1 MINAIWYFMIIVG
14 IVYSLINN
22 NVKMVNDL
30 ILNTTSSTISTMLP
44 YFANLLFFSGLLE
57 IVSNN
62 GMLDAFSRRI
72 KFFTGFLFKDL
83 DQDSDAIKYISGNIA
98 ANILGLGSAAT
109 PFGLK
114 AMKELQNI
122 SNDKYK
128 ATKEMITLLLI
139 NTSGLTLI
147 PTTIIAIREGYNSNF
162 VVELIPI
169 IIMSTILTTIFA
181 VVIDALFKYKFKNS

>member
-1 MINAIWYFMIIVG
+1 MITVG
-14 IVYSLINN
+14 ILYSIVNN

-30 ILNTTSSTISTMLP
+30 ILNTTSDTIVTMMP

-57 IVSNN
+57 IVNKN
-62 GMLDAFSRRI
+62 GMLDSFSRRI
-72 KFFTGFLFKDL
+72 RVITKFLFKDL
-83 DQDSDAIKYISGNIA
+83 DQDSDEIKYISGNIA

-114 AMKELQNI
+114 AMKELQKKN
-122 SNDKYK
+122 NDKSS

-147 PTTIIAIREGYNSNF
+147 PTTIITIREGYNANI
-162 VVELIPI
+162 VLELIPI
-169 IIMSTILTTIFA
+169 IVLSTTLTTLFA
-181 VVIDALFKYKFKNS
+181 ISVDIVFKLKDRLVERSNK

>member
-1 MINAIWYFMIIVG
+1 MIITG
-14 IVYSLINN
+14 ILYSLVNN
-22 NVKMVNDL
+22 NVRMVNDI
-30 ILNTTSSTISTMLP
+30 ILGTTTDTIRTMIP
-44 YFANLLFFSGLLE
+44 YFANLLFFSGILE
-57 IVSNN
+57 IISNN

-72 KFFTGFLFKDL
+72 RFFTKFLFKDL
-83 DQDSDAIKYISGNIA
+83 QPDSDAVKYISGNIA

-114 AMKELQNI
+114 AMKELQNRN
-122 SNDKYK
+122 SDKSR
-128 ATKEMITLLLI
+128 ASKEMITLLLI

-147 PTTIIAIREGYNSNF
+147 PTTIIAVRESYHSNF

-181 VVIDALFKYKFKNS
+181 VVVDTIFKYRYRNE

>member
-1 MINAIWYFMIIVG
+1 MIITG
-14 IVYSLINN
+14 ILYSLINN

-30 ILNTTSSTISTMLP
+30 ILNTTSSTITTMIP

-57 IVSNN
+57 IISNN

-72 KFFTGFLFKDL
+72 RFFTKFLFKDL
-83 DQDSDAIKYISGNIA
+83 DPDSDAIKYISGNIA

-114 AMKELQNI
+114 AMKELQDN
-122 SNDKYK
+122 NRDKSR

-162 VVELIPI
+162 IVELIPI
-169 IIMSTILTTIFA
+169 IIISTMLTTLFA
-181 VVIDALFKYKFKNS
+181 IVIDTIFKYKYKNE

>member
-1 MINAIWYFMIIVG
+1 MIITG

-30 ILNTTSSTISTMLP
+30 VLNSTTTTISNMVP
-44 YFANLLFFSGLLE
+44 YFANLLFFSGILE
-57 IVSNN
+57 IISNN
-62 GMLDAFSRRI
+62 GMLDSFSRRI
-72 KFFTGFLFKDL
+72 RFFTKFLFKDL

-114 AMKELQNI
+114 AMKELQNR
-122 SNDKYK
+122 NDDNQK

-147 PTTIIAIREGYNSNF
+147 PTTIISIRESYHSNY
-162 VVELIPI
+162 VVELIPTI
-169 IIMSTILTTIFA
+169 ILSTIMTTVFA
-181 VVIDALFKYKFKNS
+181 IIVDMIFKYKYKNG